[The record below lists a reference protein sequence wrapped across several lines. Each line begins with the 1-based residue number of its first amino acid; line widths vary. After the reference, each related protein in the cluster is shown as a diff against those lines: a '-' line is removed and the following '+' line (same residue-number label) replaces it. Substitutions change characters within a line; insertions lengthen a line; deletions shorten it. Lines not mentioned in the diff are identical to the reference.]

1 MTEVT
6 YVAADVTTAKT
17 STESEIV
24 TEGIACAVGVELG
37 EEVAVA
43 TATGVAV
50 GTT

>member
-17 STESEIV
+17 SPETEFV

-37 EEVAVA
+37 VGVAVA
-43 TATGVAV
+43 AASDVAV